1 MKYIM
6 KLFSICCFIIL
17 ITSQGMTGIPLEENM
32 SPEEV
37 KARFEEMKRQ
47 QQEIARK
54 IWEEKQEKKKEAEQ
68 EEQLIKTME
77 TPQPTT
83 KEETLPAQK
92 EGVKEIGEVEE
103 KVMPSP
109 TGEGTKG
116 LAPGVPTK
124 EEQMEESIKTEKREE
139 ATKEVKDKRDFSF
152 ILVIIVMVV
161 TMVFLIRSMFQ
172 GKINSP
178 QRHRETED
186 EKKD

>member
-17 ITSQGMTGIPLEENM
+17 ITSPGMTGIPLEENM
-32 SPEEV
+32 SPGEV

-54 IWEEKQEKKKEAEQ
+54 IWEEKQEKKKEKDMK
-68 EEQLIKTME
+68 EQLIERME
-77 TPQPTT
+77 APQPTT
-83 KEETLPAQK
+83 KEEKTPAQK

-103 KVMPSP
+103 KIIPSP
-109 TGEGTKG
+109 TGEGAKG

-124 EEQMEESIKTEKREE
+124 EEQMEESIKTEKRKE

-161 TMVFLIRSMFQ
+161 TIVFLIRSMFQ
-172 GKINSP
+172 GKISTSKEKPN
-178 QRHRETED
+178 D
-186 EKKD
+186 EKKKN